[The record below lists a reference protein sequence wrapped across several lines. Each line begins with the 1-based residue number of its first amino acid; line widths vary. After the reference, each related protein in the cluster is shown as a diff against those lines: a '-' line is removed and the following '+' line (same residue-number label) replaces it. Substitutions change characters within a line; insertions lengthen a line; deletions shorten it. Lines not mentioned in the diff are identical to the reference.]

1 MRLKAICCEMY
12 SRAFLTAMARS
23 TNKIDPE
30 FVKLNGSI
38 HTEEIRDKTQSIIDN
53 LNHSEYSAVLLLVGC
68 ENGLNV
74 LNGLVAR
81 NIPVVLPKKI
91 GCNRL
96 LFADKEGD
104 ISKNLQGDYGLLANS
119 CDELMENQDLEHFK
133 QNAFKF
139 PEKIDLFDES
149 SLALWEKEA
158 EAEAQWF
165 GWDFEKITDNYHIF
179 QRLVDG
185 YWSYEEFYVLMPGSQ
200 FSAEVDTTDTF
211 KVNS

>member
-38 HTEEIRDKTQSIIDN
+38 HTEELRDKIQSIIDT
-53 LNHSEYSAVLLLVGC
+53 LNHSQYSAVLLFIGC

-74 LNGLVAR
+74 LNGLVAK

-91 GCNRL
+91 GCNQL
-96 LFADKEGD
+96 LFANKEGN
-104 ISKNLQGDYGLLANS
+104 ISKSLQEDYGLLANS
-119 CDELMENQDLEHFK
+119 CNVLIENQDLEHSK
-133 QNAFKF
+133 RNGFKF
-139 PEKIDLFDES
+139 QEKIDLFDET
-149 SLALWEKEA
+149 SLALWEKET
-158 EAEAQWF
+158 ETEAQWF
-165 GWDFEKITDNYHIF
+165 GWDFEKITDNYKIL

-185 YWSYEEFYVLMPGSQ
+185 YWSYDEFYVLMSGSQ
-200 FSAEVDTTDTF
+200 FNAEVDTTDTF
-211 KVNS
+211 EVNT